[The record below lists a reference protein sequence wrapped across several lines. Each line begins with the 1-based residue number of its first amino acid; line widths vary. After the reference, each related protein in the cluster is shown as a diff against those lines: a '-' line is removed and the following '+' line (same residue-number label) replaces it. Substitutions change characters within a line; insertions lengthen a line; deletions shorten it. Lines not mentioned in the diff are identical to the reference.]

1 MYPDVE
7 TSVLHGRESSHFFSK
22 GAGPACVWRY
32 LCLKIRLLMH
42 VGHKKRRKNGSF
54 TSRYKE

>member
-22 GAGPACVWRY
+22 GAGPACVT
-32 LCLKIRLLMH
+32 LLMSEDK
-42 VGHKKRRKNGSF
+42 VTNACWAQKKEKKWQF
-54 TSRYKE
+54 YK

>member
-22 GAGPACVWRY
+22 GAGPACVT
-32 LCLKIRLLMH
+32 LLMSEDK
-42 VGHKKRRKNGSF
+42 VTDAYWAKKGEKTAVFYFSAHNH
-54 TSRYKE
+54 